1 MRVLVISEPVRV
13 LVMSASS
20 ELRRV
25 LVALNTR
32 TGYEQTV
39 AKLLEL
45 GADPFAVNDI
55 GLTALLN
62 AEGNWAG
69 SAPPSLGSV
78 SLVSTD

>member
-1 MRVLVISEPVRV
+1 
-13 LVMSASS
+13 
-20 ELRRV
+20 
-25 LVALNTR
+25 
-32 TGYEQTV
+32 V